1 MARRAMLFLEFVWP
15 SIAYQCFIYIPRPI
29 VVSTQAHTS
38 PPSVYPFYRLPIAE
52 FTSLKMS
59 KIRKELRLHD
69 ACDNIPK
76 LLSTLTYT

>member
-1 MARRAMLFLEFVWP
+1 MFYLHSEAHRRLNSGSYP
-15 SIAYQCFIYIPRPI
+15 
-29 VVSTQAHTS
+29 

-59 KIRKELRLHD
+59 RIRKELRLHD